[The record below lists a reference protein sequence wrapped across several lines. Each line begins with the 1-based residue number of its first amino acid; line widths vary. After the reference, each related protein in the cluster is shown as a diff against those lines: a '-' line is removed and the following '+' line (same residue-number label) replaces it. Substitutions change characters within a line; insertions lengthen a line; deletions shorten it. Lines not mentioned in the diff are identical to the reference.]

1 MERENLP
8 QLQPLSGWSSRSD
21 RPLIIA
27 GPCSAESP
35 EQLLCVANSLKST
48 NSVSYL
54 RAGVWKP
61 RTTPNSFQGYGCE
74 ALVWLRDVKRETGLP
89 FSTEVGSHQHVYEA
103 LKFGTDLIWIGARTV
118 SNPFAMQEIA
128 DALKGV
134 DIPVLVKN
142 PLSPDIELWE
152 GAIRR
157 LYNAG
162 IYRLGAIHR
171 GFSIWGKSVFRNQP
185 LWDIPLQLKM
195 RYPNLPI
202 ICDPSH
208 ITGKSELVPLVAQ
221 RAMDL
226 NFDGLMVEVHP
237 YPEIALSDSAQQLTP
252 KQFHDLLKLVLAEE
266 APLRKFS
273 LEMLDELRAE
283 IDIMDDLLVWVLS
296 NRMELAGKIADVK
309 RNEKMQV
316 LQSTR
321 WNQVLE
327 RVTSKGVESG
337 LRPQFLEKLFRS
349 IHEES
354 VGMQKNLIARENRVI

>member
-1 MERENLP
+1 
-8 QLQPLSGWSSRSD
+8 
-21 RPLIIA
+21 
-27 GPCSAESP
+27 
-35 EQLLCVANSLKST
+35 
-48 NSVSYL
+48 
-54 RAGVWKP
+54 
-61 RTTPNSFQGYGCE
+61 
-74 ALVWLRDVKRETGLP
+74 
-89 FSTEVGSHQHVYEA
+89 
-103 LKFGTDLIWIGARTV
+103 
-118 SNPFAMQEIA
+118 MQEIA

-134 DIPVLVKN
+134 DVPVLVKN

-252 KQFHDLLKLVLAEE
+252 KQFHDLSKLILAEE
-266 APLRKFS
+266 APSRKFS

-327 RVTSKGVESG
+327 RVTSKGAESG
-337 LRPQFLEKLFRS
+337 LRPQFLENLFRS

-354 VGMQKNLIARENRVI
+354 VGMQKNLITLEKGVI